1 MNSTPMILIC
11 DDDPVVHQSLSL
23 YLDAEG
29 FAHASAFDGEEALRL
44 AEAATPPD
52 LLLLD
57 LMMPRL
63 GGLEVCAKL
72 RQTSRVPV
80 IMLSARGEEVD
91 RIVGLELGADD
102 YIVKPF
108 SAREVVARVKAVL
121 RRFTAAKEE
130 PEKVLR
136 FPGLEINISNYD
148 VRIQGEP
155 VQFTPKEVEILY
167 LLASKPGRVFDR
179 EQMLS
184 QVWGY
189 DFFGDTRAVDTQI
202 KRIRQKLPQEGVN
215 WGIRTVYGVGYKFEC
230 GE

>member
-108 SAREVVARVKAVL
+108 SPGEVMARIRAVL
-121 RRFTAAKEE
+121 RRMPAPTGQETLVVGSLSIHLPSLSVTLDGRRLDLTRRE
-130 PEKVLR
+130 TEL
-136 FPGLEINISNYD
+136 
-148 VRIQGEP
+148 
-155 VQFTPKEVEILY
+155 LY
-167 LLASKPGRVFDR
+167 TLASAPGRVFTRDN
-179 EQMLS
+179 LLTL
-184 QVWGY
+184 VWGVKHAGNY
-189 DFFGDTRAVDTQI
+189 RAVDSHI
-202 KRIRQKLPQEGVN
+202 KRLRQKLDAYPHDFFSIATV
-215 WGIRTVYGVGYKFEC
+215 WGTGYKFERRLP
-230 GE
+230 

>member
-108 SAREVVARVKAVL
+108 RRARSFPASRRSCAAR
-121 RRFTAAKEE
+121 
-130 PEKVLR
+130 
-136 FPGLEINISNYD
+136 S
-148 VRIQGEP
+148 
-155 VQFTPKEVEILY
+155 
-167 LLASKPGRVFDR
+167 SPGRT
-179 EQMLS
+179 
-184 QVWGY
+184 
-189 DFFGDTRAVDTQI
+189 TR
-202 KRIRQKLPQEGVN
+202 P
-215 WGIRTVYGVGYKFEC
+215 
-230 GE
+230 